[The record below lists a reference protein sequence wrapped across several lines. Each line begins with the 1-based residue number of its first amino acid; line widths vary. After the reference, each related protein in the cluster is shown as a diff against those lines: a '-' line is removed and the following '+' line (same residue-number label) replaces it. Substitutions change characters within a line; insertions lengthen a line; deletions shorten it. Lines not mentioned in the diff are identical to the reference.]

1 MKRKNAFTL
10 VELLAVITILGLIAL
25 IAVPAITNI
34 MSKQK
39 EKVYYD
45 QLNQLIMASKNWGTD
60 NLDILRDNYLDYCNE
75 NDFYTLELDEL
86 QNIDLENNV
95 KYLDDEF
102 INPKTDKNFSNG
114 DVSVHIYKRDKA
126 YLYCVTTENC
136 TNTKFVEHSEIASS
150 ICCDGS
156 DFKARI
162 SCVQE

>member
-25 IAVPAITNI
+25 IAVPAVTNT

-39 EKVYYD
+39 EKLYYD

-60 NLDILRDNYLDYCNE
+60 HVDILREKLLLYCNE
-75 NDFYTLELDEL
+75 NDFYPLNLNAL
-86 QNIDLENNV
+86 QSINDGV
-95 KYLDDEF
+95 KYLADEF
-102 INPKTDKNFSNG
+102 INPKTDEKFSNEEI
-114 DVSVHIYKRDKA
+114 SVHIFKRDKA
-126 YLYCVTTENC
+126 YLYCIATENC
-136 TNTKFVEHSEIASS
+136 TDAKFVEHSEIASAV
-150 ICCDGS
+150 CCDGS